1 MQVQVVDLS
10 TVQGTKNSLCYGIAR
25 TFDLAEQKARTY
37 HTDKP
42 LYVYFHLP
50 AGSSQQQR
58 EQTQATLQ
66 RRFGTM
72 ANEVRLVDK
81 MQDVPDQAPFL
92 IGTRGA
98 SPQVREEVRQRLDPV
113 LDTTCPYVT
122 SQEAAARKLLDEG
135 YQLVFC
141 GLREYHG
148 MPRLQGIAKSF
159 GKELYVAHRPEDVSA
174 FPFKRSTRIGVIL
187 QTTWHMS
194 LSRDVIS
201 QLVSEF
207 REVKVIDTACIDSL
221 GRVPAARKV
230 AAENDVI
237 VIVDIGKIARYLEEE
252 IEEVAR
258 RSANCAAEGSAED
271 ANPQRSSIPR
281 VYRTEG
287 KQDLRPEWFTGAR
300 KVAVIGGVN
309 VHTQILEDVAARIRE
324 LAAV

>member
-1 MQVQVVDLS
+1 MQVDIVDLS
-10 TVQGTKNSLCYGIAR
+10 QVSGTRDNLCFGIAR
-25 TFDLAEQKARTY
+25 TFELAEKKAQTY
-37 HTDKP
+37 YTEKP

-58 EQTQATLQ
+58 EQTQVTLQ

-72 ANEVRLVDK
+72 AKEVILVDK
-81 MQDVPDQAPFL
+81 IEDVPDGSPFL

-98 SPQVREEVRQRLDPV
+98 SPQVREEVRRRLESV

-122 SQEAAARKLLDEG
+122 SQEAAARKLLEEG

-148 MPRLQGIAKSF
+148 MPRLQGIARQF
-159 GKELYVAHRPEDVSA
+159 GKELFVAHRPEDVSA

-194 LSRDVIS
+194 LSKDVIA

-221 GRVPAARKV
+221 GRVPAARKL
-230 AAENDVI
+230 AAESDVV
-237 VIVDIGKIARYLEEE
+237 VIVDIGKVARYLEEE

-258 RSANCAAEGSAED
+258 RSEESRPAGSLGT
-271 ANPQRSSIPR
+271 R

-287 KQDLRPEWFTGAR
+287 KQDLKPEWFVGAR
-300 KVAVIGGVN
+300 KVSVIGGVN
-309 VHTQILEDVAARIRE
+309 VHTQVLQDVAGRIRE
-324 LAAV
+324 LAVA

>member
-1 MQVQVVDLS
+1 MQVDVVDLS
-10 TVQGTKNSLCYGIAR
+10 QVSGTKNHLCYGIAR
-25 TFDLAEQKARTY
+25 TFELAEKKAQTYRTE
-37 HTDKP
+37 KP
-42 LYVYFHLP
+42 MYVYFHLP
-50 AGSSQQQR
+50 VGATQQQR

-72 ANEVRLVDK
+72 AKEVILVDK
-81 MQDVPDQAPFL
+81 IGDVPNGSPFL

-98 SPQVREEVRQRLDPV
+98 PPQVREEVRKRLESV

-122 SQEAAARKLLDEG
+122 SQEAAARKLLKEG

-148 MPRLQGIAKSF
+148 MPRLQGIARQY
-159 GKELYVAHRPEDVSA
+159 GKELYVAHRPEDINA

-194 LSRDVIS
+194 LSTDVIA

-221 GRVPAARKV
+221 GRVPAARKL
-230 AAENDVI
+230 ATESDV
-237 VIVDIGKIARYLEEE
+237 VVVVDIGKVARYLEEE

-258 RSANCAAEGSAED
+258 RSA
-271 ANPQRSSIPR
+271 QSSDESLPSDSSTCR

-287 KQDLRPEWFTGAR
+287 KRELKPEWFADAA
-300 KVAVIGGVN
+300 KVSVIGGVN
-309 VHTQILEDVAARIRE
+309 VHTQVLEEVAGRIRE
-324 LAAV
+324 LAAA

>member
-10 TVQGTKNSLCYGIAR
+10 HVQGTRDSLCYGIAR
-25 TFDLAEQKARTY
+25 TFGLAEKKAQTY

-66 RRFGTM
+66 RRFGSM
-72 ANEVRLVDK
+72 SDDVKLVDK
-81 MQDVPDQAPFL
+81 MEDVPDRAPFL

-98 SPQVREEVRQRLDPV
+98 SPQVREEVRTRLDAV

-148 MPRLQGIAKSF
+148 MPRLQGIARLF
-159 GKELYVAHRPEDVSA
+159 GKELHVAHRPEDVSSL
-174 FPFKRSTRIGVIL
+174 PFKRSTRIGVIL

-194 LSRDVIS
+194 LSRDVIA

-221 GRVPAARKV
+221 GRVPAARKL
-230 AAENDVI
+230 AAESDVVI
-237 VIVDIGKIARYLEEE
+237 IVDIGKVARYIEEE

-258 RSANCAAEGSAED
+258 RSSEEGTLS
-271 ANPQRSSIPR
+271 QGSSPLH
-281 VYRTEG
+281 VYRIEG
-287 KQDLRPEWFTGAR
+287 KQGLRPEWFAGAQR
-300 KVAVIGGVN
+300 VAVIGGVN
-309 VHTQILEDVAARIRE
+309 VHTQILEEVAARIRE
-324 LAAV
+324 LVA

>member
-1 MQVQVVDLS
+1 
-10 TVQGTKNSLCYGIAR
+10 
-25 TFDLAEQKARTY
+25 
-37 HTDKP
+37 

-50 AGSSQQQR
+50 AGATQQQK
-58 EQTQATLQ
+58 EQTQVTLQ
-66 RRFGTM
+66 RRFGAM
-72 ANEVRLVDK
+72 ASQVILVDK
-81 MQDVPDQAPFL
+81 VEDVPDGAPFL

-98 SPQVREEVRQRLDPV
+98 SPQVREEVRKRLEAV

-122 SQEAAARKLLDEG
+122 SQEAAARKLLEEG

-148 MPRLQGIAKSF
+148 IPRLQGIARQF
-159 GKELYVAHRPEDVSA
+159 GKELFVAHRPEDISA

-194 LSRDVIS
+194 LAKDVVT

-221 GRVPAARKV
+221 GRVPAARKL
-230 AAENDVI
+230 AAESDVV
-237 VIVDIGKIARYLEEE
+237 VIVDIGKVARYLEEE

-258 RSANCAAEGSAED
+258 RSVESRPAGSLAT
-271 ANPQRSSIPR
+271 R

-287 KQDLRPEWFTGAR
+287 MQGLLPEWFAGAE
-300 KVAVIGGVN
+300 KVSVIGGVN
-309 VHTQILEDVAARIRE
+309 VHTQVLQDVAGRIRE
-324 LAAV
+324 LAVACRPATLN

>member
-1 MQVQVVDLS
+1 MQVEIVDLS
-10 TVQGTKNSLCYGIAR
+10 QVSGTKNNLCYGIAR
-25 TFDLAEQKARTY
+25 TFDLAEKKAQTY
-37 HTDKP
+37 HTEKP

-50 AGSSQQQR
+50 AGASQQQR

-72 ANEVRLVDK
+72 AAKVILVDK
-81 MQDVPDQAPFL
+81 VQDVPDGAPFL

-98 SPQVREEVRQRLDPV
+98 SPQVREEVRRRLESV

-122 SQEAAARKLLDEG
+122 SQEAAARKLLEGG

-148 MPRLQGIAKSF
+148 MPRLQGIARQF
-159 GKELYVAHRPEDVSA
+159 GKELFVAHRPEDVSA

-194 LSRDVIS
+194 LSRDVIA

-221 GRVPAARKV
+221 GRVPAARKL
-230 AAENDVI
+230 ATESDVV
-237 VIVDIGKIARYLEEE
+237 VIVDIGKVARYLEEE

-258 RSANCAAEGSAED
+258 RSEESRPAGA
-271 ANPQRSSIPR
+271 PVFR

-287 KQDLRPEWFTGAR
+287 KQELQPEWFVGAR
-300 KVAVIGGVN
+300 KVSVIGGVN
-309 VHTQILEDVAARIRE
+309 VHAQVLEDVAGRIRE
-324 LAAV
+324 LAVA